1 MTRQIIAATVAALGW
16 SAAIA
21 ARQTSPDAPYMGS
34 GLTRQQVFDK
44 LTAADYKSTPSVED
58 GKAVFEAL
66 CSGCHIFG
74 ELGTS
79 VGPDLSTVANRFKKR
94 DILESILW
102 PSKTISDQYTM
113 TTLALDDGTSV
124 SGLVVREDDQFVFLR
139 TADAL
144 TGRGKPVPVARIK
157 ERKDSTVSLMP
168 ERLMDPLK
176 IERIDNLVAFLLTGK

>member
-1 MTRQIIAATVAALGW
+1 MKQPVRRLSFAAAALLW
-16 SAAIA
+16 SAALI

-34 GLTRQQVFDK
+34 SLTRQQVFDK

-66 CSGCHIFG
+66 CSGCHVFG
-74 ELGTS
+74 DLGNS

-113 TTLALDDGTSV
+113 TTLALDDGTTV
-124 SGLVVREDDQFVFLR
+124 SGL
-139 TADAL
+139 
-144 TGRGKPVPVARIK
+144 I
-157 ERKDSTVSLMP
+157 
-168 ERLMDPLK
+168 
-176 IERIDNLVAFLLTGK
+176 